1 MQYFLKPSNP
11 LLFFPSKLFP
21 ATPSLLS
28 CPAPIPFPSPFSF
41 SSQQCTLKISTK
53 KIKWLTFTTCFIM
66 LSLSPGLHG
75 LNIPA
80 WLFLCYSH
88 FLSFFLVTLLR
99 VGFFLSIAYLTV
111 ANLAPLGILVHCQV
125 SVRSQYLVRL
135 LSQCWITGGHT
146 IHPPIEGLLPP
157 TGIEP
162 TLFRSSALK
171 VAGLQS
177 SFCACKNRCLSCFLF
192 TYFCLVVGFAFICV
206 LCTQELFVKKKKNW
220 FETVLIVL
228 ISYTTETSQLKDLLV
243 IFADYEQ

>member
-41 SSQQCTLKISTK
+41 SSLQCTLKISTK

-111 ANLAPLGILVHCQV
+111 ANLAPLGILVHC
-125 SVRSQYLVRL
+125 
-135 LSQCWITGGHT
+135 
-146 IHPPIEGLLPP
+146 
-157 TGIEP
+157 
-162 TLFRSSALK
+162 
-171 VAGLQS
+171 
-177 SFCACKNRCLSCFLF
+177 
-192 TYFCLVVGFAFICV
+192 
-206 LCTQELFVKKKKNW
+206 
-220 FETVLIVL
+220 
-228 ISYTTETSQLKDLLV
+228 
-243 IFADYEQ
+243 